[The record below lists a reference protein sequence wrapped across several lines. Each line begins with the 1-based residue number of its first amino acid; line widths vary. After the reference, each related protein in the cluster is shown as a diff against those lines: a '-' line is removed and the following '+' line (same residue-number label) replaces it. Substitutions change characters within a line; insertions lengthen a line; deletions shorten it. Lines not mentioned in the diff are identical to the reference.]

1 MEYGQTGNIY
11 DLFTLGHLIQYVMR
25 KVQTESAKQQGIETV
40 MKYNFMWDRYGIKFI
55 VRQPGHTVHCEV
67 IMQYSSY

>member
-1 MEYGQTGNIY
+1 MDKHGISMTYLLWDIY
-11 DLFTLGHLIQYVMR
+11 RIQYVMR
-25 KVQTESAKQQGIETV
+25 KIQTESAKQQGIETV

-55 VRQPGHTVHCEV
+55 VRQPGHTVRCEA